1 MKKKIKVVF
10 MLMCLIVSLL
20 GNGQT
25 VKASEYDSIE
35 LKNSCTQLDNYQ
47 AEQLYMVALKNIM
60 QRFGTDYKFEN
71 YKINIRD
78 AGEKDSLYMVDV
90 DIDVDMTWTK
100 NPIESDYI
108 KGMKKAI
115 TNIRDNEERQMIQK
129 EVDDEITDLM
139 EMYNEKQLS
148 EFSYRVE
155 LGKTNGKISIDNAK
169 FYHRVDVDDDDVY
182 TAKMPDNEEKNYE
195 MGENDGEKFVEES
208 LIDTFNIRSVSYN
221 KNSAVKYAKDH
232 AKDAPEFSS
241 ANGMGSDCAN
251 FVSKCLHAGGIPIDK
266 DGKWYPS
273 SQSGAYAGDN
283 WMRTGYYNN
292 GGVIPYMTGKGYF
305 SKGTASSSKLGSIIY
320 WNDKNHVALVTY
332 KDSNNTIKY
341 TQHSSSTQSTVYKV
355 YSSSMNVKFYN
366 WNN

>member
-1 MKKKIKVVF
+1 

-115 TNIRDNEERQMIQK
+115 TNIRDNEETQMIQK

-305 SKGTASSSKLGSIIY
+305 SIGTASSSNLGSIIY
-320 WNDKNHVALVTY
+320 WKDKSHVA
-332 KDSNNTIKY
+332 
-341 TQHSSSTQSTVYKV
+341 
-355 YSSSMNVKFYN
+355 
-366 WNN
+366 

>member
-292 GGVIPYMTGKGYF
+292 GGVIPYMTQFQSKF
-305 SKGTASSSKLGSIIY
+305 S
-320 WNDKNHVALVTY
+320 
-332 KDSNNTIKY
+332 
-341 TQHSSSTQSTVYKV
+341 
-355 YSSSMNVKFYN
+355 
-366 WNN
+366 

>member
-1 MKKKIKVVF
+1 
-10 MLMCLIVSLL
+10 MCLIVSLL

-241 ANGMGSDCAN
+241 ANGM
-251 FVSKCLHAGGIPIDK
+251 
-266 DGKWYPS
+266 
-273 SQSGAYAGDN
+273 
-283 WMRTGYYNN
+283 
-292 GGVIPYMTGKGYF
+292 
-305 SKGTASSSKLGSIIY
+305 
-320 WNDKNHVALVTY
+320 
-332 KDSNNTIKY
+332 
-341 TQHSSSTQSTVYKV
+341 
-355 YSSSMNVKFYN
+355 
-366 WNN
+366 

>member
-1 MKKKIKVVF
+1 
-10 MLMCLIVSLL
+10 
-20 GNGQT
+20 
-25 VKASEYDSIE
+25 
-35 LKNSCTQLDNYQ
+35 
-47 AEQLYMVALKNIM
+47 
-60 QRFGTDYKFEN
+60 
-71 YKINIRD
+71 
-78 AGEKDSLYMVDV
+78 MVDV

-115 TNIRDNEERQMIQK
+115 TNIQDNEERQMIQK

-195 MGENDGEKFVEES
+195 MGENDGKKFVEES

-232 AKDAPEFSS
+232 AKDAPSHSMKFEDRKMSRN
-241 ANGMGSDCAN
+241 AIKIIVCA
-251 FVSKCLHAGGIPIDK
+251 
-266 DGKWYPS
+266 
-273 SQSGAYAGDN
+273 DN
-283 WMRTGYYNN
+283 
-292 GGVIPYMTGKGYF
+292 
-305 SKGTASSSKLGSIIY
+305 
-320 WNDKNHVALVTY
+320 
-332 KDSNNTIKY
+332 
-341 TQHSSSTQSTVYKV
+341 
-355 YSSSMNVKFYN
+355 
-366 WNN
+366 

>member
-305 SKGTASSSKLGSIIY
+305 SKGTAFSSKLGSIIY
-320 WNDKNHVALVTY
+320 WNDKSHAA
-332 KDSNNTIKY
+332 
-341 TQHSSSTQSTVYKV
+341 
-355 YSSSMNVKFYN
+355 
-366 WNN
+366 

>member
-182 TAKMPDNEEKNYE
+182 L
-195 MGENDGEKFVEES
+195 S
-208 LIDTFNIRSVSYN
+208 LIHI
-221 KNSAVKYAKDH
+221 
-232 AKDAPEFSS
+232 
-241 ANGMGSDCAN
+241 
-251 FVSKCLHAGGIPIDK
+251 
-266 DGKWYPS
+266 
-273 SQSGAYAGDN
+273 
-283 WMRTGYYNN
+283 
-292 GGVIPYMTGKGYF
+292 
-305 SKGTASSSKLGSIIY
+305 
-320 WNDKNHVALVTY
+320 
-332 KDSNNTIKY
+332 
-341 TQHSSSTQSTVYKV
+341 
-355 YSSSMNVKFYN
+355 
-366 WNN
+366 